1 MNAVLSE
8 KRGAVQWITIN
19 REERR
24 NAMNDAVVF
33 GIMDGLTA
41 ASNDPAMRAVVLTGA
56 GDRAFC
62 AGADL
67 SAGSGSFKY
76 DYSQVGIPFVKM
88 MKQARDLTLPL
99 IARVN
104 GHAMAGGMGML
115 GMCDMAIAA
124 DNARFGMPEVKIGVF
139 PMQIMAVLQRL
150 IPNRKLYEMALT
162 GEPITAAEALEL
174 GLVNYIVPP
183 AELDAKV
190 DWLLNRLLDK
200 SPTSIRRGKYAMRQ
214 TESMS
219 FDNAAVFMEAQ
230 IGTLALTEDAAE
242 GRQAFIE
249 KRAPNWPGR

>member
-1 MNAVLSE
+1 MSEVLVE
-8 KRGAVQWITIN
+8 KRGTVQWITIN

-41 ASNDPAMRAVVLTGA
+41 AEADADIRAVVLTGA

-76 DYSQVGIPFVKM
+76 DYSKTGIPFVKLM
-88 MKQARDLTLPL
+88 IQARNLTLPL

-104 GHAMAGGMGML
+104 GHTMAGGMGML
-115 GMCDMAIAA
+115 GMCDMAIAVE
-124 DNARFGMPEVKIGVF
+124 NARFGMPEVKVGVF

-162 GEPITAAEALEL
+162 GEPITAAEAMDL
-174 GLVNYIVPP
+174 GLVNYVVP
-183 AELDAKV
+183 AEELDTKLN
-190 DWLLNRLLDK
+190 WLLSRLLDK
-200 SPTSIRRGKYAMRQ
+200 SPTAIRRGKYAMRQ

-219 FDNAAVFMEAQ
+219 FDQSAMFMEAQ

-249 KRAPNWPGR
+249 KRSPVWPGR